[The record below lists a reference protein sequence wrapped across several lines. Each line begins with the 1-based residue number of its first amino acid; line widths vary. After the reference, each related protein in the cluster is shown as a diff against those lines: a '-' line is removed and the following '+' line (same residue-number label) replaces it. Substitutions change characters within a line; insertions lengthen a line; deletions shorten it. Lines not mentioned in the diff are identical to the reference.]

1 MNEIKEIK
9 QRLPIEELVG
19 EYVQLKKTGKNFK
32 GLCPWHQEKTPSFI
46 VSPDSGI
53 CRCFGQCQKGGDIFK
68 FLEYTENLE
77 FKEALEVLAT
87 KTGVIL
93 QKKDFKKSEEKTSQI
108 EILEE
113 INNFYQEKL
122 DDDAKISNL
131 AKKYLVGRKLFFE
144 KDGKFLRTEIG
155 KKFEIGLAPDD
166 SSLIFSHLRKL
177 GFEEKDIFKTGV
189 ILKNEHGSGVYDRF
203 KGRII
208 FPIKNLL
215 GKTIGFG
222 GRIFRGEEN
231 SAKYLNSSES
241 SVFDKSMNL
250 YGLNF
255 AKDAIRKK
263 KIVILTEGYMD
274 TIACHRAG
282 FDNAVASLG
291 TAFNEKHV
299 KILKRYTENFYLC
312 FDSDLAGIEAIKR
325 AFEVLND
332 GDTNIKIVKMLN
344 GKDPDEAIEND
355 VKNGTDFFKK
365 AIENPLDI
373 VEFLFFALQK
383 KYDLKKIEDK
393 KLFQKEIFQI
403 ISSSKN
409 NLEKQEYLKKISFLL
424 GVSENFLFDDF
435 QNFDKK
441 NKKIVRKNEE
451 ISDQKNIFLPENY
464 LIGLILF
471 EKKLLPVVK
480 ENLLLDFFE
489 KSEKNFKIFE
499 KIFEELEKNIF
510 DEEKFFEEEKK
521 FLQIK
526 LQIESQ
532 HDFDN
537 FEKLKLEAL
546 SLIKS
551 INLKNLE
558 KKEKF
563 LKKNLNSKEKIGE
576 FQSLLIL
583 KNKILKK

>member
-1 MNEIKEIK
+1 M
-9 QRLPIEELVG
+9 
-19 EYVQLKKTGKNFK
+19 
-32 GLCPWHQEKTPSFI
+32 
-46 VSPDSGI
+46 
-53 CRCFGQCQKGGDIFK
+53 
-68 FLEYTENLE
+68 EYTENLE

-131 AKKYLVGRKLFFE
+131 AKKYLVWRKLFFE
-144 KDGKFLRTEIG
+144 KDWKFLRTEIW
-155 KKFEIGLAPDD
+155 KKFEIWLAPDD

-177 GFEEKDIFKTGV
+177 WFEEKDIFKTWV
-189 ILKNEHGSGVYDRF
+189 ILKNEHWSGVYDRF
-203 KGRII
+203 KWRII

-215 GKTIGFG
+215 WKTIWFW
-222 GRIFRGEEN
+222 GRIFRWEEN

-255 AKDAIRKK
+255 AKDAIREK
-263 KIVILTEGYMD
+263 KIVILTEWYMD

-282 FDNAVASLG
+282 FDNTIASLG

-312 FDSDLAGIEAIKR
+312 FDSDLAWIEAIKR

-332 GDTNIKIVKMLN
+332 WDTNIKIVKMLN
-344 GKDPDEAIEND
+344 WKDPDEAIEND
-355 VKNGTDFFKK
+355 VKNWTDFFKK

-424 GVSENFLFDDF
+424 WVSENFLFDDF

-464 LIGLILF
+464 LIWLILF
-471 EKKLLPVVK
+471 EKNLLPVVK